1 MTDPEIAPDPDPH
14 PAEPAPPA
22 VMTASAAAEPPLP
35 PPPPS
40 AAEPVK
46 VKKSGSP
53 IWPILGVIGFLVLA
67 AGELYLWRL
76 DQMTNQAVVAAQNAG
91 AGPFAS
97 APAGAPGPAETTP
110 GATASGTSPSGGPAA
125 PPVTAASVTAQIASL
140 QNEIVA
146 LQQTTAKA
154 APAPDSIA
162 TQADQSEKL
171 AVLSAEISALQ
182 TSFAADHSTLTTVA
196 ADDSG
201 LQKLTSKITLLTQL
215 AGARMALDSG
225 QPLGNIPGA
234 PAALAAY
241 ATTPPPTLAQLELTF
256 PQAAAAADSA
266 SVDKATKNSFWA
278 RVTARLESLVTIS
291 NGSHVMMGAPAAAI
305 TAQAQTQLNA
315 GDLAG
320 AVTTLT
326 QNLSDT
332 TLAAMGPWLA
342 QAKSL
347 LAARAAIIQMSQS

>member
-1 MTDPEIAPDPDPH
+1 MTEPEIAPDTDPH

-22 VMTASAAAEPPLP
+22 VMTAAAAAEPPP
-35 PPPPS
+35 PPASPK
-40 AAEPVK
+40 PVK
-46 VKKSGSP
+46 AKKAGGAV
-53 IWPILGVIGFLVLA
+53 WPILGIIAFLLLA
-67 AGELYLWRL
+67 GGEVYLWRL
-76 DQMTNQAVVAAQNAG
+76 NQMTNQAVAAAQSSG
-91 AGPFAS
+91 GEPVTAS
-97 APAGAPGPAETTP
+97 TAAPSSPTAAPAGI
-110 GATASGTSPSGGPAA
+110 SG
-125 PPVTAASVTAQIASL
+125 QIASL
-140 QNEIVA
+140 QNEIAA

-171 AVLSAEISALQ
+171 AVLGAEISALQ
-182 TSFAADHSTLTTVA
+182 TAFAADHSTLTTVA
-196 ADDSG
+196 SDDSG

-225 QPLGNIPGA
+225 QPLGDIPGA

-241 ATTPPPTLAQLELTF
+241 ATTPPPTLAQLELTY

-278 RVTARLESLVTIS
+278 RVVARLESLVTIS
-291 NGSHVMMGAPAAAI
+291 NGSHVLMGAPAAAI

-320 AVTTLT
+320 AVATLT

-332 TLAAMGPWLA
+332 TLTAMGPWLA